1 MSVVGYRV
9 IIVKER
15 TKMKDK
21 KTELVKMLAKYAQAG
36 IPLTPAERNLIKY
49 LLSKQ

>member
-1 MSVVGYRV
+1 MSVVGYSL
-9 IIVKER
+9 IKSKKGQ
-15 TKMKDK
+15 KMKDK